1 MAKVKTTIKDI
12 GNTLTSLSTTYTF
25 TDSHKDGID
34 ISGWFD
40 VLQHT
45 NLEVPQGQH
54 VLISISIKYGSS
66 YEQVVFVNMVH
77 DGSME
82 RTGRNNAMNTNYV
95 VTSKSDGIMIS
106 VKNTIGQKINVVYYT
121 FTIIGV

>member
-1 MAKVKTTIKDI
+1 M
-12 GNTLTSLSTTYTF
+12 YTF
-25 TDSHKDGID
+25 RDFYQDGID
-34 ISGWFD
+34 SAWFD

-54 VLISISIKYGSS
+54 VLISISIKFDAL
-66 YEQVVFVNMVH
+66 YEQVAFVNMVH

-82 RTGRNNAMNTNYV
+82 IRGRNNAMHTNYI
-95 VTSKSDGIMIS
+95 VTSKSDGIKIYVS
-106 VKNTIGQKINVVYYT
+106 NTISQNLNEVYYT